1 MWTRITLINA
11 VFRFNSML
19 TLFFVGQL
27 QPSESQQVRE
37 VLIQLLDN
45 DQETSSSYRLKSAE
59 KMYEH
64 SGVNCRIITEES
76 LELAKSKL
84 WLFFSGKVFFLQIG
98 SGFTK
103 LKYAKYPPHHQQ
115 RIYTH
120 PKTAA

>member
-37 VLIQLLDN
+37 VLIQLLEN

-76 LELAKSKL
+76 VELAKSKL
-84 WLFFSGKVFFLQIG
+84 WLMEQKKSAAMRDSRKKDQTGVRK
-98 SGFTK
+98 TK
-103 LKYAKYPPHHQQ
+103 LQ
-115 RIYTH
+115 
-120 PKTAA
+120 